1 MELEEVEK
9 GYSGLARKYD
19 KFFNFYF
26 GRIFGIEKYRK
37 EIIEWLGL
45 KKGDTVLDIGCGRG
59 LNFSFLQEKIGNKG
73 KIIGIDYTKAM
84 LDDAM
89 ARIKR
94 CGWENITLIHGDA
107 VRINEFV
114 KIEADAV
121 ISTYCFTL
129 LYDIERA
136 FLNTLKVLKDKGP
149 IAILDVKRT
158 RPENRLA
165 RLVHPIYLLAASRCN
180 IASAED
186 LDKEHVTKKWE
197 IWQNITNKSLDRLK
211 EKSFFF
217 DTIFSIIGY
226 KK

>member
-1 MELEEVEK
+1 MELEEVVK
-9 GYSGLARKYD
+9 GYSGLAKKYD
-19 KFFNFYF
+19 KFFNICF
-26 GRIFGIEKYRK
+26 GKIFGIEKYRR
-37 EIIEWLGL
+37 EIIEGLGL

-59 LNFSFLQEKIGNKG
+59 LNFPFLQEKIGNEG

-84 LDDAM
+84 LDEAM

-94 CGWENITLIHGDA
+94 RGWGNITLIHGDA

-114 KIEADAV
+114 KTEADAA

-158 RPENRLA
+158 RPENKLA
-165 RLVHPIYLLAASRCN
+165 KLAHPIYLFAASRCN

-186 LDKEHVTKKWE
+186 LDKEHVTKKWD
-197 IWQNITNKSLDRLK
+197 IWQDITNKTLEDLK

-217 DTIFSIIGY
+217 GTIFSIMGY